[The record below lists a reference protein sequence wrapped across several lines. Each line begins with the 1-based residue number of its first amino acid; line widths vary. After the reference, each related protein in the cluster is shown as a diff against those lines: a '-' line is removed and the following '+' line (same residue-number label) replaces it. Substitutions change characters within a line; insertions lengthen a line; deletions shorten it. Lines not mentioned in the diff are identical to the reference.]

1 VNGSADVGEI
11 MALPFSLA
19 TLQPRLVRVARHPPR
34 VQVILIEQELSGGEF
49 DHVHLA
55 LIGRF
60 ITPRTRITSCNRQV
74 DNAWKQADSG
84 VTSTDDG
91 GPIK

>member
-1 VNGSADVGEI
+1 MYQRLGSRQHVLG
-11 MALPFSLA
+11 LA
-19 TLQPRLVRVARHPPR
+19 PHGRPGPIVRVGRSSAWYG
-34 VQVILIEQELSGGEF
+34 VILIEQELSGGEF

-84 VTSTDDG
+84 LTSTDDG